1 MASKTFIV
9 AVYLEDRHYGGP
21 EEGGWWY
28 NAGDL
33 VRVIRVFKSECRAS
47 LYACRLNRMLDAT
60 LNKGRPSTGSMLS
73 QGRYVV
79 DVCEDNAPAHY
90 PETRPHYE

>member
-1 MASKTFIV
+1 MAKTFIV
-9 AVYLEDRHYGGP
+9 AVYLEDRAYGGP

-28 NAGDL
+28 NAGEL
-33 VRVIRVFKSECRAS
+33 VRVIRVFRNEDKA
-47 LYACRLNRMLDAT
+47 YAFTRRMNDLLAVT

-73 QGRYVV
+73 QGRYVA
-79 DVCEDNAPAHY
+79 DAHEGNAPLAHY